1 MIVAGIDVGAVATK
15 AVIIRDDEIIGK
27 AKVLSGFEQ
36 KESAVKAL
44 EKAIKNA
51 GISRSDIDHI
61 GATGVGA
68 NTVDF
73 AEKKFED
80 VVADAAGAVFTFPQ
94 ARTVIDIGGE
104 ESRGIFIDGTGLVLD
119 FALNEKCAAGT
130 GAFIEAMARALEIE
144 VEEIGELSLSSEENL
159 QINAQCVIFAESE
172 VVSLIH
178 AETPKPDIA
187 RAVHE
192 GIAAR
197 IVSMVRRSG
206 IEDAVAVIGGV
217 AYNEGFIDRLKARL
231 GRDLL
236 IPEDPQIVGAAGA
249 AKLAAA

>member
-44 EKAIKNA
+44 EKAIENA

-130 GAFIEAMARALEIE
+130 GAFIEAMARSLEIE

-249 AKLAAA
+249 AKLAAV

>member
-1 MIVAGIDVGAVATK
+1 MIFAGIDVGSVATK
-15 AVIIRDDEIIGK
+15 AVIIKDDKIIGK
-27 AKVLSGFEQ
+27 AKVLTGFEQ
-36 KESAVKAL
+36 KEAATEAL
-44 EKAIKNA
+44 EEAIGNA
-51 GISRSDIDHI
+51 GISRSDINRI
-61 GATGVGA
+61 GATGAGA

-73 AEKKFED
+73 AEKTFED
-80 VVADAAGAVFTFPQ
+80 VVADAAGANFIFPQ

-104 ESRGIFIDGTGLVLD
+104 ESRGIFIDGTGQVID

-144 VEEIGELSLSSEENL
+144 VEDIGELSLSSKEEL
-159 QINAQCVIFAESE
+159 QINAQCIIFAESE

-178 AETPKPDIA
+178 AETSKPDIA

-192 GIAAR
+192 GIATR
-197 IVSMVRRSG
+197 VVSMVRRSG

-217 AYNEGFIDRLKARL
+217 AYNKGFVDRLKARL
-231 GRDLL
+231 GRDVL
-236 IPEDPQIVGAAGA
+236 IPDDPQIVGAAGA

>member
-1 MIVAGIDVGAVATK
+1 MIIAGIDVGAVATK

-27 AKVLSGFEQ
+27 AKVLTGFEQ
-36 KESAVKAL
+36 KEAALKAL
-44 EKAIKNA
+44 EKAIENA

-61 GATGVGA
+61 GATGAGA

-80 VVADAAGAVFTFPQ
+80 VVADAAGANFTFPQ
-94 ARTVIDIGGE
+94 SRTVIDIGGE
-104 ESRGIFIDGTGLVLD
+104 ESRSIFIDGTGLVLD

-130 GAFIEAMARALEIE
+130 GAFIEAMARALEIK
-144 VEEIGELSLSSEENL
+144 VEEIGELSLSSDENL

-192 GIAAR
+192 GIATR

-217 AYNEGFIDRLKARL
+217 AYNKGFVDRLKARL

-236 IPEDPQIVGAAGA
+236 IPEDPQIVGAVGA